1 MNDRGRIKELVNL
14 ILEIQKTKDW
24 IGNALYC
31 EPNLPYH
38 KRRLKELTKLKEIKL
53 HQAKNRGLV

>member
-24 IGNALYC
+24 IGNAFKGVLC
-31 EPNLPYH
+31 FIIH
-38 KRRLKELTKLKEIKL
+38 TK
-53 HQAKNRGLV
+53 